1 MNRSVI
7 VEFRDPDGSYV
18 LALALDE
25 IRCRVL
31 RSNVAERGAVLF
43 KNPDLGWE
51 KASEDL
57 GGLTRLGPA
66 DLVPSRELA
75 AQERTVRQV
84 LEEVPDPESGGTQE
98 CEDPRAL
105 RGRRIRGRPR
115 LSRAAVARLLAR
127 GPSKKKLRRLRRLL
141 PGIRTPETPE
151 SNSV

>member
-7 VEFRDPDGSYV
+7 VEFRDPDGGYV

-43 KNPDLGWE
+43 KDPDLGWE

-57 GGLTRLGPA
+57 GGLTRLGPV
-66 DLVPSRELA
+66 DLVPSREQA
-75 AQERTVRQV
+75 ASEKSFRRG
-84 LEEVPDPESGGTQE
+84 LEEVPDPESLGAE
-98 CEDPRAL
+98 EHEDPKGL
-105 RGRRIRGRPR
+105 RGRRIRERPR

-141 PGIRTPETPE
+141 PGIRIPEAPE